1 MILDGQKV
9 AQVVYEKL
17 KKELKWLASTPKLAV
32 ILVGENPASE
42 SYVKIK
48 EETAKAIGIDFEL
61 FKFPSDI
68 DENDVISRTELLNND
83 AEVSGILVQLPL
95 PAHFDEYRVLQS
107 ISPKKDVDGLHALNL
122 GKMFMGEEAL
132 YPATPLAIMEI
143 LDFYEIPIEGRHA
156 VVVGKSNIVG
166 KPTADMLLNRNATVT
181 VCHAKTIDLQFYC
194 KRADI
199 LISAVGEPGL
209 IRADMVKDG
218 AVVIDVG
225 VNKVDN
231 HLVGDVDYKEAKKRA
246 SAITP
251 VPGGVGPVTV
261 VMLMKNVFQA
271 YKEA

>member
-9 AQVVYEKL
+9 AQVIYEKL
-17 KKELKWLASTPKLAV
+17 KKELKWLASKPKLAV

-61 FKFPSDI
+61 FKFASDI
-68 DENDVISRTELLNND
+68 DETEVISRIELLNND
-83 AEVSGILVQLPL
+83 TEVSGVLVQLPL
-95 PAHFDEYRVLQS
+95 PAHFDETRVLQS
-107 ISPKKDVDGLHALNL
+107 ISPKKDVDGLNALNL
-122 GKMFMGEEAL
+122 GKMLMGLEAL
-132 YPATPLAIMEI
+132 YPATALAVLEI

-156 VVVGKSNIVG
+156 VVIGKSNLVG
-166 KPTADMLLNRNATVT
+166 KPVADMLLNRSATVT
-181 VCHAKTIDLQFYC
+181 VCHERTEDLQFFC

-199 LISAVGEPGL
+199 LVSAVGKANL
-209 IRADMVKDG
+209 IGADMIKDG
-218 AVVIDVG
+218 SVIIDVG
-225 VNKVDN
+225 VNKVGN
-231 HLVGDVDYKEAKKRA
+231 KLVGDVDFKEGRKRA